1 MGCFCTKG
9 FFSGIDIDYKDKAFV
24 LVCTQYGSPIDWVE
38 LKTKFGEHD
47 YEGTV
52 GTMYPI
58 SFPIFGDYNS
68 YGELENIVHDF
79 NTDKIESIIED
90 SVENFLDI
98 LNDATVFPHCM
109 NREQINKYN
118 KYKEKFGLV
127 LSKENLEKDY
137 YKYKLER
144 VMSLEDWIDGHM
156 NSTNQELIWTMDHSF
171 VYNTLGGL
179 YKNCNKK
186 EILDPALSTIWTN
199 FKLVWGDEIYK
210 HPDEINKFLSFIE
223 YLNINRFRISPS
235 YCTSQ
240 DIYWD
245 KIQKYI
251 NALKNFVD
259 KKAEDY

>member
-24 LVCTQYGSPIDWVE
+24 LVCTQYSSPIDWVE
-38 LKTKFGEHD
+38 LKTKINVHEYD
-47 YEGTV
+47 ST

-68 YGELENIVHDF
+68 YGKLENIDHDF
-79 NTDKIESIIED
+79 NTSKIESIIED
-90 SVENFLDI
+90 SIENFLDV
-98 LNDATVFPHCM
+98 LYDATVFPHYM
-109 NREQINKYN
+109 NKTQIDKYN

-127 LSKENLEKDY
+127 LSKENLERDY
-137 YKYKLER
+137 HKYKLER
-144 VMSLEDWIDGHM
+144 VMSLEEWINSRI
-156 NSTNQELIWTMDHSF
+156 NSTNQELIWTIDHSF

-179 YKNCNKK
+179 YKDCDKK
-186 EILDPALSTIWTN
+186 EILEPSYSTVWTK
-199 FKLVWGDEIYK
+199 FKLIWDDEIYGHLDK
-210 HPDEINKFLSFIE
+210 INKFLSFIE

-235 YCTSQ
+235 YCTGQ

-245 KIQKYI
+245 KIQKYV
-251 NALKNFVD
+251 NALKDFVD